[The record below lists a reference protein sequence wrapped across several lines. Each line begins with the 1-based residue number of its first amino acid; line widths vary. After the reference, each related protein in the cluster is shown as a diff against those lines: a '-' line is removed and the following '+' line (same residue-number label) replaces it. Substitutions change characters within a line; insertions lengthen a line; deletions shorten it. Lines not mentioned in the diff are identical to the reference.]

1 MSSIDAVG
9 SNFLELE
16 WKFRK
21 YFIGQNIKGNG
32 ILPDPEFFKTSK
44 NRIIR
49 VTRAKK
55 QSRVRATA
63 IFPATSPTSKAA
75 RDDIDD

>member
-21 YFIGQNIKGNG
+21 YFIGQNVQSNRV
-32 ILPDPEFFKTSK
+32 LPNPELFKSSVDVFS
-44 NRIIR
+44 IHDWFI
-49 VTRAKK
+49 
-55 QSRVRATA
+55 S
-63 IFPATSPTSKAA
+63 
-75 RDDIDD
+75 

>member
-21 YFIGQNIKGNG
+21 YFIGQNVQSNRV
-32 ILPDPEFFKTSK
+32 LPNPELFKSSVDVFSIHDWFTRLPRRLKSWLYQGLLEK
-44 NRIIR
+44 IIM
-49 VTRAKK
+49 
-55 QSRVRATA
+55 
-63 IFPATSPTSKAA
+63 P
-75 RDDIDD
+75 